1 MAVGERDPHTGHM
14 TTGHE
19 WNDIKELNTPVPR
32 AVYVFLAGA
41 FLFSV
46 VYWLLMPAWPL
57 GATYTKGLLG
67 IDQKTSV
74 DASLRQAM
82 AERASWSGRI
92 ETAGYQEIQAD
103 PALMQTVR
111 ETGRAL
117 FGDNCAVCHGLDAKG
132 GRGFPDLT
140 DAAWLWGGDPETVAE
155 TLRVGINSA
164 HAETRVAQMMAFGRE
179 QMLDRGDISKVV
191 TFVQSLADPAAAT
204 AENAEDIEAGRQIFA
219 DNCAGCHGVDGKGS
233 IELGAPDLTDRDWIY
248 GGDRSSIWTTV
259 YYGRQGHMP
268 HWEQRL
274 TAVDRKILALYVLDL
289 GAVNE

>member
-32 AVYVFLAGA
+32 TVYVFLAGA

-57 GATYTKGLLG
+57 GFTYTKGLLG
-67 IDQKTSV
+67 LDQKTTV
-74 DASLRQAM
+74 DASLKEAM
-82 AERASWSGRI
+82 AERASWSGTI
-92 ETAGYQEIQAD
+92 EAAAYQDIQAD
-103 PALMQTVR
+103 PSLMQIVR
-111 ETGRAL
+111 ETGWTL
-117 FGDNCAVCHGLDAKG
+117 FGDNCAVCHGVDAKG
-132 GRGFPDLT
+132 GPGFPDLT
-140 DAAWLWGGDPETVAE
+140 DAAWLWGGDPEAIFETV
-155 TLRVGINSA
+155 RVGINSA
-164 HAETRVAQMMAFGRE
+164 HPETRVTQMPVFGRDL
-179 QMLDRGDISKVV
+179 MLDRSDIAKVL

-219 DNCAGCHGVDGKGS
+219 DNCAACHGAEGKGS
-233 IELGAPDLTDRDWIY
+233 IELGAPDLSDRDWIY

-268 HWEQRL
+268 YWEQRL
-274 TAVDRKILALYVLDL
+274 TPVDRKILALYVLDL
-289 GAVNE
+289 GAVNK

>member
-1 MAVGERDPHTGHM
+1 M

-46 VYWLLMPAWPL
+46 GYWLLMPAWPL

-74 DASLRQAM
+74 DASLRQAI

-92 ETAGYQEIQAD
+92 ETTGYEEIQAD

-117 FGDNCAVCHGLDAKG
+117 FGDNCAVCHGVDAKG

-140 DAAWLWGGDPETVAE
+140 DAAWLWGGDPEAIFE

-164 HAETRVAQMMAFGRE
+164 HPETRVSQMMAFGRD
-179 QMLDRGDISKVV
+179 QMLDRSDISKVV

-204 AENAEDIEAGRQIFA
+204 AENTADIAAGRQIFA
-219 DNCAGCHGVDGKGS
+219 DNCAACHGEEGKGS
-233 IELGAPDLTDRDWIY
+233 VDLGAPDLTDRDWIY

-259 YYGRQGHMP
+259 YDGRQGHMP

-274 TAVDRKILALYVLDL
+274 TPVDRKILALYVRDL
-289 GAVNE
+289 GAVKE

>member
-32 AVYVFLAGA
+32 TVYVFLAGT

-57 GATYTKGLLG
+57 GVTYTKGLLG

-92 ETAGYQEIQAD
+92 EAAGYQDIQAD

-117 FGDNCAVCHGLDAKG
+117 FGDNCAVCHGVDAKG
-132 GRGFPDLT
+132 GHGFPDLT
-140 DAAWLWGGDPETVAE
+140 DTAWLWGGDPETVAE

-164 HAETRVAQMMAFGRE
+164 HAETRVAQMLAFGRD

-191 TFVQSLADPAAAT
+191 PMSSPLPIRPRT
-204 AENAEDIEAGRQIFA
+204 AENAEDIGAGREIFA
-219 DNCAGCHGVDGKGS
+219 ANCATCHGEDGKGS
-233 IELGAPDLTDRDWIY
+233 KEFGAPDLSDSFWIY
-248 GGDRSSIWTTV
+248 GGDRQSIWTTV

-274 TAVDRKILALYVLDL
+274 PPVDRKILALYVLDL
-289 GAVNE
+289 GSVKE

>member
-1 MAVGERDPHTGHM
+1 
-14 TTGHE
+14 
-19 WNDIKELNTPVPR
+19 
-32 AVYVFLAGA
+32 
-41 FLFSV
+41 
-46 VYWLLMPAWPL
+46 MPAWPL
-57 GATYTKGLLG
+57 GVTYTKGLLG
-67 IDQKTSV
+67 IDQQTSV

-92 ETAGYQEIQAD
+92 EAAGYQDIQAD

-117 FGDNCAVCHGLDAKG
+117 FGDNCAVCHGVDAKG
-132 GRGFPDLT
+132 GPGFPDLT

-164 HAETRVAQMMAFGRE
+164 HAETRVAQMLAFGRD

-191 TFVQSLADPAAAT
+191 TYVQSLADPAVAT
-204 AENAEDIEAGRQIFA
+204 AENAEDIEAGREIFA
-219 DNCAGCHGVDGKGS
+219 ANCAACHGEEGKGS
-233 IELGAPDLTDRDWIY
+233 IELGAPDLTDRFWIY
-248 GGDRSSIWTTV
+248 GGDRQSIWTTV

-274 TAVDRKILALYVLDL
+274 TPVDRKILALYVLDL
-289 GAVNE
+289 GAVKE